1 MTTERHILI
10 GVPIEIAVLTLIL
23 TLTCG
28 WLTAVVVG
36 SFLLVC
42 AAGLGL
48 MLLLSCRPR
57 LTAEGASFRITV
69 TNDGR
74 LLVTDPGPRRCL
86 VSSTDLAAVR
96 HITWYVSH
104 FSREET
110 VRITLWDRPGTFTL
124 LGIDS
129 FPDDPH
135 ARELGE
141 FRVPDLRLQ
150 SAAHR
155 ALLDYFQPRLADG
168 LVTTTID
175 LETLEPTSPSH
186 DAVAPGW
193 IRFDDRLVYSPHLAQ
208 TQRGMRAE

>member
-42 AAGLGL
+42 AAGVGL
-48 MLLLSCRPR
+48 MLLLFGRPR

-74 LLVTDPGPRRCL
+74 LLVEEPGPRRSL
-86 VSSTDLAAVR
+86 VSSTNLAAVR

-104 FSREET
+104 FSREGT
-110 VRITLWDRPGTFTL
+110 IRIALWDRPSTFTL

-129 FPDDPH
+129 SPDDPH
-135 ARELGE
+135 ARKLGE

-175 LETLEPTSPSH
+175 LETLEPTFPSH
-186 DAVAPGW
+186 TAVAPGW
-193 IRFDDRLVYSPHLAQ
+193 IRFHDRLVYSPHLAQ
-208 TQRGMRAE
+208 TERGMRAE